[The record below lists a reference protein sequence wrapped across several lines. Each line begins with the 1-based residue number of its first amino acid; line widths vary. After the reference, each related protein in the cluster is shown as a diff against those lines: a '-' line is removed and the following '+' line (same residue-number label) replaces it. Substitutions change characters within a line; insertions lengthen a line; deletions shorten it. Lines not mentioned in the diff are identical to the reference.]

1 MSSNLTASASY
12 SMNYVSRLIA
22 LALVINSA
30 YAQSNK
36 PGQKPETWNLTVVE
50 VLMYPGSAVQY
61 NQTVIATYDFQSQ
74 CEAARKNILTKFN
87 SSTKCIL
94 KKKTKV
100 NI

>member
-1 MSSNLTASASY
+1 
-12 SMNYVSRLIA
+12 MNYLYRF
-22 LALVINSA
+22 LAITMLLQSA

-36 PGQKPETWNLTVVE
+36 SVQNPGSWNLTVVE

-74 CEAARKNILTKFN
+74 CEAARKMVHAKFN

>member
-1 MSSNLTASASY
+1 
-12 SMNYVSRLIA
+12 MNYLYRF
-22 LALVINSA
+22 LAITMLLQSA

-36 PGQKPETWNLTVVE
+36 SVQNPESWNLTVVE

-61 NQTVIATYDFQSQ
+61 NQTVLATYDYQSQ
-74 CEAARKNILTKFN
+74 CEAARKMVHTKFN

>member
-1 MSSNLTASASY
+1 MAVTASASY
-12 SMNYVSRLIA
+12 SMNYIFRI
-22 LALVINSA
+22 LAITLLAHSA

-36 PGQKPETWNLTVVE
+36 SVQNPESWNLTVVE

-61 NQTVIATYDFQSQ
+61 NQTVLATYDYQSQ
-74 CEAARKNILTKFN
+74 CEAARKNIYTRFN
-87 SSTKCIL
+87 SSAKCIL